1 MTVVSKR
8 NIDALQDANDFL
20 HKADESIGAA
30 FAAFD
35 FIEGMDAS
43 RGEKKEY
50 AIGILEALLEAWVKT
65 KDALAKV
72 RAALAEAKG
81 GEE

>member
-30 FAAFD
+30 FD

-50 AIGILEALLEAWVKT
+50 AIGILEAWVKT